1 MPKISAPTLVEQRAW
16 RRSQLLDVASA
27 IALENGP
34 TSITVSTVAAR
45 AGLSRTSFYEYFSSS
60 SEIVAELITDELN
73 EFTEFLAQKV
83 AAASV
88 PEEAIAAW
96 IEGSLEY
103 VADGRHLLA
112 RALSTLE
119 LSNERSTQ
127 IGIAHRKM
135 LAPLST
141 PLNQLGVTDVRQALA
156 LIHAA
161 TESATR
167 RIEAGLDSAREIES
181 TREFL
186 IAGLNALRK

>member
-16 RRSQLLDVASA
+16 RRSQLLDAASA
-27 IALENGP
+27 IALEIGP

-88 PEEAIAAW
+88 PEEGIAAW

-119 LSNERSTQ
+119 ISTERSTQ

>member
-1 MPKISAPTLVEQRAW
+1 MPKITAPTLIEQRAW
-16 RRSQLLDVASA
+16 RRSQLLDAASA

-34 TSITVSTVAAR
+34 ASITVSSVAAR
-45 AGLSRTSFYEYFSSS
+45 AGLSRTSFYEYFASS

-73 EFTEFLAQKV
+73 DFTEFLAQKV
-83 AAASV
+83 ATVSA
-88 PEEAIAAW
+88 PEEAITAW

-119 LSNERSTQ
+119 RSTERSMQ

-135 LAPLST
+135 LAPLAT
-141 PLNQLGVTDVRQALA
+141 PLSQLGITDVRQALA
-156 LIHAA
+156 LIHAT

-167 RIEAGLDSAREIES
+167 RIEAGANSASEIES
-181 TREFL
+181 TRNFL
-186 IAGLNALRK
+186 VAGLRALRR

>member
-16 RRSQLLDVASA
+16 RRSQLLDAASA

-45 AGLSRTSFYEYFSSS
+45 AGLSRTSFYEYFASS
-60 SEIVAELITDELN
+60 SEIVAELISDELN
-73 EFTEFLAQKV
+73 DFTEFLTQKV
-83 AAASV
+83 AAVSA
-88 PEEAIAAW
+88 PEDAITAW
-96 IEGSLEY
+96 IDGSLEY

-119 LSNERSTQ
+119 LSTERSMQ

-135 LAPLST
+135 LAPLAT
-141 PLNQLGVTDVRQALA
+141 PLSQLGITDVRQALA
-156 LIHAA
+156 LIHAT

-167 RIEAGLDSAREIES
+167 RIEAGVEAASEIES
-181 TREFL
+181 TRNF
-186 IAGLNALRK
+186 IVAGLRALQR

>member
-1 MPKISAPTLVEQRAW
+1 MPKITASTLVEQRAW
-16 RRSQLLDVASA
+16 RRSQLLDAASGL
-27 IALENGP
+27 ALESGP
-34 TSITVSTVAAR
+34 TSVTVSAVAAR

-73 EFTEFLAQKV
+73 NFTNYLTGKV
-83 AAASV
+83 ATAST
-88 PEEAIAAW
+88 PDQAITSW

-119 LSNERSTQ
+119 LSAERSTQ

-135 LAPLST
+135 LAPLSA
-141 PLNQLGVTDVRQALA
+141 PLSQLGVRDVRQALA
-156 LIHAA
+156 LIHAS

-167 RIEAGLDSAREIES
+167 RIEAGMDSASEIES
-181 TREFL
+181 TRNF
-186 IAGLNALRK
+186 IVAGLKAL

>member
-1 MPKISAPTLVEQRAW
+1 MPKITASTLVEQRAW
-16 RRSQLLDVASA
+16 RRSQLLDAASGL
-27 IALENGP
+27 ALESGP
-34 TSITVSTVAAR
+34 TSVTVSAVAAR

-73 EFTEFLAQKV
+73 NFTNYLTEEV
-83 AAASV
+83 ATAST
-88 PEEAIAAW
+88 PDEAITSW

-119 LSNERSTQ
+119 LSAERSTQ

-135 LAPLST
+135 LAPLSA
-141 PLNQLGVTDVRQALA
+141 PLSQFGIRDVRQALA
-156 LIHAA
+156 LIHAS

-167 RIEAGLDSAREIES
+167 RIEAGMDSASEIES
-181 TREFL
+181 TRNF
-186 IAGLNALRK
+186 IVAGLKAL

>member
-16 RRSQLLDVASA
+16 RRSQLLDAASA

-34 TSITVSTVAAR
+34 TSITVSSVAAR
-45 AGLSRTSFYEYFSSS
+45 AGLSRTTFYDYFSSS

-73 EFTEFLAQKV
+73 AFTHYLNEKV
-83 AAASV
+83 AAVSA
-88 PEEAIAAW
+88 PEEAITAW

-112 RALSTLE
+112 RALSTIE
-119 LSNERSTQ
+119 LSVGRSSQ

-141 PLNQLGVTDVRQALA
+141 PLAQLGIRDVRQALA
-156 LIHAA
+156 LIHAT

-167 RIEAGLDSAREIES
+167 RIEAGTDSASEIES
-181 TREFL
+181 TRSFI
-186 IAGLNALRK
+186 IAGLRALQR

>member
-16 RRSQLLDVASA
+16 RRSQLLDAASA
-27 IALENGP
+27 IALEIGP

-119 LSNERSTQ
+119 ISTERSTQ

-167 RIEAGLDSAREIES
+167 RIEAGLDSTREIES

>member
-16 RRSQLLDVASA
+16 RRSQLLDAASA

-45 AGLSRTSFYEYFSSS
+45 AGLSRTTFYDYFSSS
-60 SEIVAELITDELN
+60 SEIVAELISEELN
-73 EFTEFLAQKV
+73 NFTEFLTQKV
-83 AAASV
+83 ASV
-88 PEEAIAAW
+88 KAPEEAITAW

-119 LSNERSTQ
+119 LSTERSTQ

-135 LAPLST
+135 LTPLSAPLS
-141 PLNQLGVTDVRQALA
+141 QLGVTDVRQALA
-156 LIHAA
+156 LIHAT

-167 RIEAGLDSAREIES
+167 RIEAGLDSASEIES
-181 TREFL
+181 TRNFL
-186 IAGLNALRK
+186 IAGLRAL

>member
-16 RRSQLLDVASA
+16 RRSQLLDAASA

-60 SEIVAELITDELN
+60 SEIVAELITDELK

-83 AAASV
+83 AAATA

-119 LSNERSTQ
+119 LSTERSTQ

-167 RIEAGLDSAREIES
+167 RIEAGLDSAGEIES

-186 IAGLNALRK
+186 IAGLRALRK

>member
-16 RRSQLLDVASA
+16 RRSQLLDAASS

-34 TSITVSTVAAR
+34 TSITVSSVAAR
-45 AGLSRTSFYEYFSSS
+45 AGLSRTSFYEYFASS

-73 EFTEFLAQKV
+73 DFTDFLTQKV
-83 AAASV
+83 AAVSS
-88 PEEAIAAW
+88 PEAAITAW

-119 LSNERSTQ
+119 LSAERSMQ

-135 LAPLST
+135 LAPLAT
-141 PLNQLGVTDVRQALA
+141 PLIQLGIKDTRQALA

-167 RIEAGLDSAREIES
+167 RIEAGMDSANEIES
-181 TREFL
+181 TRNFL
-186 IAGLNALRK
+186 IAGLKAL

>member
-16 RRSQLLDVASA
+16 RRSQLLDAASA

-112 RALSTLE
+112 RTLSTLE
-119 LSNERSTQ
+119 LSTERSTQ

-167 RIEAGLDSAREIES
+167 RIEAGLDSAGEIES

-186 IAGLNALRK
+186 IAGLRALRK

>member
-1 MPKISAPTLVEQRAW
+1 MPKITASTLVEQRAW
-16 RRSQLLDVASA
+16 RRSQLLDAASGL
-27 IALENGP
+27 ALENGP
-34 TSITVSTVAAR
+34 TSVTVSAVAAR

-73 EFTEFLAQKV
+73 NFTNYLTEKV
-83 AAASV
+83 ATAST
-88 PEEAIAAW
+88 PEEAITSW

-119 LSNERSTQ
+119 LSAEKSAQ

-135 LAPLST
+135 LTPLSAPLS
-141 PLNQLGVTDVRQALA
+141 QLGIRDVRQALA
-156 LIHAA
+156 LIHAS

-167 RIEAGLDSAREIES
+167 RIEAGMDSASEIES
-181 TREFL
+181 TRNF
-186 IAGLNALRK
+186 IVAGLKAL

>member
-1 MPKISAPTLVEQRAW
+1 MPKISASTLVEQRAW
-16 RRSQLLDVASA
+16 RRSQLLDAASA

-73 EFTEFLAQKV
+73 AFTEFLTQKV

-88 PEEAIAAW
+88 PEEAITAW

-119 LSNERSTQ
+119 LSTERSTQ

-186 IAGLNALRK
+186 IAGLRALRK

>member
-1 MPKISAPTLVEQRAW
+1 MPKITASTLVEQRAW
-16 RRSQLLDVASA
+16 RRSQLLDAASGL
-27 IALENGP
+27 ALENGP
-34 TSITVSTVAAR
+34 TSVTVSAVAAR

-73 EFTEFLAQKV
+73 NFTNYLTEKV
-83 AAASV
+83 ATAST
-88 PEEAIAAW
+88 PEEAITSW

-119 LSNERSTQ
+119 LSAERSTQ

-135 LAPLST
+135 LAPLSE
-141 PLNQLGVTDVRQALA
+141 PLSQLGIRDVRQALA
-156 LIHAA
+156 LIHAS

-167 RIEAGLDSAREIES
+167 RIEAGMDSANEIES
-181 TREFL
+181 TRNF
-186 IAGLNALRK
+186 IVAGLKAL

>member
-16 RRSQLLDVASA
+16 RRSQLLDAASA
-27 IALENGP
+27 IALEIGP

-119 LSNERSTQ
+119 LSTERSTQ

-186 IAGLNALRK
+186 IAGLRALRK

>member
-1 MPKISAPTLVEQRAW
+1 MPKISASTLVEQRAW
-16 RRSQLLDVASA
+16 RRSQLLDAASA

-119 LSNERSTQ
+119 LSTERSTQ

-186 IAGLNALRK
+186 IAGLRALRK

>member
-1 MPKISAPTLVEQRAW
+1 MPKITAPTLIEQRAW
-16 RRSQLLDVASA
+16 RRSQLLDAASA

-34 TSITVSTVAAR
+34 ASITVSSVAAR
-45 AGLSRTSFYEYFSSS
+45 AGLSRTSFYEYFASS

-73 EFTEFLAQKV
+73 DFTEFLAQKV
-83 AAASV
+83 ATVSA
-88 PEEAIAAW
+88 PEEAITAW

-119 LSNERSTQ
+119 LSTERSMQ

-135 LAPLST
+135 LAPLAT
-141 PLNQLGVTDVRQALA
+141 PLSQLGITDVRQALA
-156 LIHAA
+156 LIHAT

-167 RIEAGLDSAREIES
+167 RIEAGADSASEIES
-181 TREFL
+181 TRNFL
-186 IAGLNALRK
+186 VAGLRALRR

>member
-1 MPKISAPTLVEQRAW
+1 MPKITASTLVEQRAW
-16 RRSQLLDVASA
+16 RRSQLLDAASGL
-27 IALENGP
+27 ALESGP
-34 TSITVSTVAAR
+34 TSVTVSAVAAR

-73 EFTEFLAQKV
+73 NFTNYLTEKV
-83 AAASV
+83 ATAST
-88 PEEAIAAW
+88 PDEAITSW

-119 LSNERSTQ
+119 LSAERSTQ

-135 LAPLST
+135 LAPLSA
-141 PLNQLGVTDVRQALA
+141 PLSLLGIRDVRQALA
-156 LIHAA
+156 LIHAS

-167 RIEAGLDSAREIES
+167 RIEAGMDSASEIES
-181 TREFL
+181 TRNF
-186 IAGLNALRK
+186 IVAGLKAL

>member
-16 RRSQLLDVASA
+16 RRSQLLDAASA

-34 TSITVSTVAAR
+34 TAITVSSVAAR
-45 AGLSRTSFYEYFSSS
+45 AGLSRTTFYDYFSSS

-73 EFTEFLAQKV
+73 DFTEFLTRKV
-83 AAASV
+83 AVVKA
-88 PEEAIAAW
+88 PEDAITAW

-119 LSNERSTQ
+119 LSTERSTQ

-135 LAPLST
+135 LAPLSA
-141 PLNQLGVTDVRQALA
+141 PLNQLGITDVRQALA
-156 LIHAA
+156 LIHAS

-167 RIEAGLDSAREIES
+167 RIEAGLDSASEIES
-181 TREFL
+181 TRDFL
-186 IAGLNALRK
+186 IAGLRALRK

>member
-16 RRSQLLDVASA
+16 RRSQLLDAASA

-112 RALSTLE
+112 RTLSTLE
-119 LSNERSTQ
+119 LSTERSTQ

-186 IAGLNALRK
+186 IAGLRALRK

>member
-1 MPKISAPTLVEQRAW
+1 MPKTSAPTLVEQRAW
-16 RRSQLLDVASA
+16 RRSQLLDAASA

-34 TSITVSTVAAR
+34 TSITVSSVAAR
-45 AGLSRTSFYEYFSSS
+45 AGLSRTSFYDYFSSS

-73 EFTEFLAQKV
+73 SFTHYLNEKV
-83 AAASV
+83 VAVSA
-88 PEEAIAAW
+88 PEDAIIAW

-112 RALSTLE
+112 RALSTIE
-119 LSNERSTQ
+119 LSVDRSTQ

-141 PLNQLGVTDVRQALA
+141 PLSQLGIRDVRQALA
-156 LIHAA
+156 LIHAT

-167 RIEAGLDSAREIES
+167 RIEAGMDSASEIES
-181 TREFL
+181 TRIFI
-186 IAGLNALRK
+186 IAGLRALQR

>member
-16 RRSQLLDVASA
+16 RRSQLLDAASA

-34 TSITVSTVAAR
+34 TSITVSLVAAR
-45 AGLSRTSFYEYFSSS
+45 AGLSRTSFYDYFSSS

-73 EFTEFLAQKV
+73 SFIHYLNEKV
-83 AAASV
+83 VAVSA
-88 PEEAIAAW
+88 PEEAITAW

-112 RALSTLE
+112 RALSTIE
-119 LSNERSTQ
+119 LSVERSSQ
-127 IGIAHRKM
+127 IGIAHKKM

-141 PLNQLGVTDVRQALA
+141 PLSQLGIRDVRQALA
-156 LIHAA
+156 LIHAT

-167 RIEAGLDSAREIES
+167 RIEAGMDSASEIES
-181 TREFL
+181 TRIFI
-186 IAGLNALRK
+186 IAGLRALQR

>member
-1 MPKISAPTLVEQRAW
+1 MPKITASTLVEQRAW
-16 RRSQLLDVASA
+16 RRSQLLDAASGL
-27 IALENGP
+27 ALENGP
-34 TSITVSTVAAR
+34 TSVTVSAVAAR

-73 EFTEFLAQKV
+73 NFTNYLTEKV
-83 AAASV
+83 ATAST
-88 PEEAIAAW
+88 PEEAITSW

-119 LSNERSTQ
+119 LSAERSAQ

-135 LAPLST
+135 LTPLSAPLS
-141 PLNQLGVTDVRQALA
+141 QLGIRDVRQALA
-156 LIHAA
+156 LIHAS

-167 RIEAGLDSAREIES
+167 RIEAGMDSASEIES
-181 TREFL
+181 TRNF
-186 IAGLNALRK
+186 IVAGLKAL

>member
-16 RRSQLLDVASA
+16 RRSQLLDAASA

-45 AGLSRTSFYEYFSSS
+45 AGLSRTTFYDYFSSS
-60 SEIVAELITDELN
+60 SEIVAELISEELN
-73 EFTEFLAQKV
+73 NFTEFLTQKV
-83 AAASV
+83 AAAQA
-88 PEEAIAAW
+88 PEEAITAW

-119 LSNERSTQ
+119 LSTERSTQ

-135 LAPLST
+135 LAPLSA
-141 PLNQLGVTDVRQALA
+141 PLSQLGVTDVRQALA
-156 LIHAA
+156 LIHAT

-167 RIEAGLDSAREIES
+167 RIEAGLDSASEIES
-181 TREFL
+181 TRKFL
-186 IAGLNALRK
+186 IAGLRAL

>member
-16 RRSQLLDVASA
+16 RRSQLLDAASA

-45 AGLSRTSFYEYFSSS
+45 AGLSRTTFYDYFSSR
-60 SEIVAELITDELN
+60 SEIVAELISEELN
-73 EFTEFLAQKV
+73 NFTEFLTQKV
-83 AAASV
+83 AAAQA
-88 PEEAIAAW
+88 PEEAITAW

-119 LSNERSTQ
+119 LSTERSTQ

-135 LAPLST
+135 LTPLSAPLS
-141 PLNQLGVTDVRQALA
+141 QLGVTDVRQALA
-156 LIHAA
+156 LIHAT

-167 RIEAGLDSAREIES
+167 RIEAGVDSASEIES
-181 TREFL
+181 TRNFL
-186 IAGLNALRK
+186 IAGLRAL

>member
-1 MPKISAPTLVEQRAW
+1 MPKISAPTLVEQRVW

>member
-16 RRSQLLDVASA
+16 RRSQLLDAASA

-60 SEIVAELITDELN
+60 SEIVAELITDELK

-83 AAASV
+83 AAATA

-112 RALSTLE
+112 RTLSTLE
-119 LSNERSTQ
+119 LSTERSTQ

-141 PLNQLGVTDVRQALA
+141 PLNQLGVPDVRQALA

-167 RIEAGLDSAREIES
+167 RIEAGLDSAGEIES

-186 IAGLNALRK
+186 IAGLRALRK

>member
-16 RRSQLLDVASA
+16 RRSQLLDAASS

-34 TSITVSTVAAR
+34 TSITVSSVAAR
-45 AGLSRTSFYEYFSSS
+45 AGLSRTSFYEYFASS

-73 EFTEFLAQKV
+73 DFTDFLTQKV
-83 AAASV
+83 AAVST
-88 PEEAIAAW
+88 PEAAITAW

-119 LSNERSTQ
+119 LSTERSMQ

-135 LAPLST
+135 LAPLAA
-141 PLNQLGVTDVRQALA
+141 PIIQLGITDTRQALA

-167 RIEAGLDSAREIES
+167 RIEAGMDSANEIES
-181 TREFL
+181 TRNFL
-186 IAGLNALRK
+186 IAGLKAL

>member
-16 RRSQLLDVASA
+16 RRSQLLDAASA

-34 TSITVSTVAAR
+34 TSITVSAVAAR
-45 AGLSRTSFYEYFSSS
+45 AGLSRTSFYEYFASS

-73 EFTEFLAQKV
+73 DFTEFLTQKV
-83 AAASV
+83 AAVST
-88 PEEAIAAW
+88 PEDAITAW

-119 LSNERSTQ
+119 LSTERSMQ

-135 LAPLST
+135 LAPLAT
-141 PLNQLGVTDVRQALA
+141 PLSHLGITDVRQALA
-156 LIHAA
+156 LIHAT

-167 RIEAGLDSAREIES
+167 RIEAGVEAASEIDS
-181 TREFL
+181 TRAF
-186 IAGLNALRK
+186 IVAGLRALQR